1 MQSKSM
7 HRLGKFSLTL
17 AFVCLYVSGEA
28 KSISDSGNTLVTK
41 HKVEQSFAVRSLKET
56 LQELRNIYGIQF
68 SYASNVA
75 SDLPLQVPENLTGAT
90 QVEQLLKRIL
100 TPSGLKFKKVN
111 NVYIISKDEKTI
123 PVKAVGYQVPAAAS
137 NLENTS
143 RVADITVTGR
153 VTDENGEGLPGVTI
167 LLKGTA
173 VGTATDFSGNYS
185 LNVPDGAGTLVVS
198 FIGYQTQE
206 VAINNQTSLNI
217 TLSPDAKALAEVVV
231 IGYGTQEKKDITGS
245 VAVVDAEAFE
255 NRPNNMVANLIQGQA
270 AGVQVQSTSGK
281 PSAGLSIRIRGTNSI
296 NSSSEPLY
304 VVDGVPT
311 TDTRSLNPADI
322 ESISVLKDASSAAI
336 YGAQGANGVVLI
348 TTKRGKEGKPRF
360 DFSTYRGF
368 STVWNTLP
376 VLNAEQYRDLMTEL
390 GYNTNWSQY
399 TENTDW
405 QKEVFQKGTSQNYQ
419 LSFSGKNNGTSYYV
433 SGGWVQQEGAVR
445 SAEMDRYS
453 FKVNLD
459 QEVNKWL
466 KLGTSIGVT
475 RYHDV
480 DVTDNTNVNSGGVI
494 LGVLTTP
501 PVIGIYNADGT
512 TFTSNPFQNWENP
525 ISSTDAADRGYRNN
539 RIIGNLYGEVEFLPG
554 LKFRSNFG
562 LDSNSDIYDYFLDP
576 YSTSYGRAM
585 MGIGRNTTNYN
596 TYFIWDNTVSYNKEI
611 GKHNFSALVGTIAQK
626 WRWESAGVETRS
638 FISDAITTPNAGSQL
653 ITATASKSEKTNA
666 SAIGRI
672 TYDFADKYLLTA
684 NFRADASSNFG
695 PGKRW
700 GYFPSFSAGWRVSE
714 ESFLSGLP
722 VINDLKLRAG
732 WGIVGNDQIGNY
744 AYFGTVSS
752 GANYP
757 IGGAAQ
763 PGSYP
768 ASIQNNDL
776 KWEESEQT
784 NVGLD
789 ISVLNSRIT
798 FTADAYLKN
807 TRDLL
812 LNAPLPRSTGY
823 DNAVQNVGQL
833 QNKGLEFQLT
843 TRNFVNDFKW
853 DTDLNISFN
862 RNKVVDIV
870 GQELYYANVS
880 SRGEVSLVREG
891 LPLGTFYGYTWGGV
905 DPETGMGYYV
915 DRNGES
921 TFTPTAED
929 RTIIGNANP
938 DFIYGITNNLSY
950 KNFGLNIFLQ
960 GSQGND
966 VFNATRIETEGMTD
980 PKNQSIAVLN
990 RWRAV
995 GDITD
1000 IPKAVV
1006 GSTANS
1012 LTSTRFIEDGS
1023 YLRAKAITLSY
1034 NLPATLL
1041 SKVRAN
1047 NLRLYVTGENLF
1059 TITKYSGFDP
1069 EVNAY
1074 GSSNTTQGID
1084 FGTYPQTRNLIF
1096 GLNLSF

>member
-1 MQSKSM
+1 M
-7 HRLGKFSLTL
+7 
-17 AFVCLYVSGEA
+17 
-28 KSISDSGNTLVTK
+28 
-41 HKVEQSFAVRSLKET
+41 
-56 LQELRNIYGIQF
+56 
-68 SYASNVA
+68 
-75 SDLPLQVPENLTGAT
+75 
-90 QVEQLLKRIL
+90 
-100 TPSGLKFKKVN
+100 
-111 NVYIISKDEKTI
+111 
-123 PVKAVGYQVPAAAS
+123 PAAAAKA
-137 NLENTS
+137 ERTS
-143 RVADITVTGR
+143 QAADITVTGR
-153 VTDENGEGLPGVTI
+153 VTDETGEGLPGVTV
-167 LLKGTA
+167 LLKGTQ
-173 VGTATDFSGNYS
+173 VGTATDFNGNYS
-185 LNVPDGAGTLVVS
+185 LNVPDGGGTLVVS
-198 FIGYQTQE
+198 FIGYQTKE
-206 VAINNQTSLNI
+206 VAINNQTSLNV
-217 TLSPDAKALAEVVV
+217 TLAPDAKALAEVVV
-231 IGYGTQEKKDITGS
+231 VGYGTQEKKDITGS

-255 NRPNNMVANLIQGQA
+255 NRPNNMVSNLIQGQA

-376 VLNAEQYRDLMTEL
+376 VLNGEQYRDLMTEL
-390 GYNTNWSQY
+390 GYNTDWSRY

-466 KLGTSIGVT
+466 KLGTSIGYT

-501 PVIGIYNADGT
+501 PVIGIYNTNG

-525 ISSTDAADRGYRNN
+525 ISGTDAAQRGYRNN
-539 RIIGNLYGEVEFLPG
+539 RILGNLYGEVEFLPG

-562 LDSNSDIYDYFLDP
+562 LDQNSDTYDYFLDP

-585 MGIGRNTTNYN
+585 VGIGRNNTNYN
-596 TYFIWDNTVSYNKEI
+596 TYFIWDNTLSYNKEI

-626 WRWESAGVETRS
+626 WRWETAAIETRN
-638 FISDAITTPNAGSQL
+638 FISDAITTPSAGSQL

-714 ESFLSGLP
+714 ESFLSSVP

-784 NVGLD
+784 NLGLD

-798 FTADAYLKN
+798 FIADAYLKN

-823 DNAVQNVGQL
+823 DNAVQNIGQL
-833 QNKGLEFQLT
+833 QNKGLEFQLSS
-843 TRNFVNDFKW
+843 RNLVNDFKW
-853 DTDLNISFN
+853 ETNLNISFN
-862 RNKVVDIV
+862 RNKVIDIV

-880 SRGEVSLVREG
+880 SRG
-891 LPLGTFYGYTWGGV
+891 
-905 DPETGMGYYV
+905 
-915 DRNGES
+915 
-921 TFTPTAED
+921 
-929 RTIIGNANP
+929 
-938 DFIYGITNNLSY
+938 
-950 KNFGLNIFLQ
+950 
-960 GSQGND
+960 
-966 VFNATRIETEGMTD
+966 
-980 PKNQSIAVLN
+980 
-990 RWRAV
+990 
-995 GDITD
+995 
-1000 IPKAVV
+1000 
-1006 GSTANS
+1006 
-1012 LTSTRFIEDGS
+1012 
-1023 YLRAKAITLSY
+1023 
-1034 NLPATLL
+1034 
-1041 SKVRAN
+1041 
-1047 NLRLYVTGENLF
+1047 
-1059 TITKYSGFDP
+1059 
-1069 EVNAY
+1069 
-1074 GSSNTTQGID
+1074 
-1084 FGTYPQTRNLIF
+1084 
-1096 GLNLSF
+1096 